1 MQDANVDLWA
11 TDEVYFQQHG
21 SRCRTWIPPEIKDPV
36 LLHHAPTRKSVGYF
50 GGVRL
55 RDGRFVFRLE
65 NRQIQWAPASFSS
78 SSNSAPPAAEP
89 GDGLWSSPTMPVI
102 TTPACTDRGGNNTP
116 ITLLWISFPRTVPN
130 SIRSSACGSS
140 HAVVACTIATSTISK
155 TSSARLNPSSQ
166 PGPLATMSSADYA
179 QLLKTLCLVPP
190 VSTSRLDHTD
200 LTPRGPRRK
209 STAALL
215 RQKLRSRVLTPTDRK
230 GRTLAA

>member
-78 SSNSAPPAAEP
+78 SSNSAPPAAAP

-116 ITLLWISFPRTVPN
+116 ITLPWTSCPLTVPN
-130 SIRSSACGSS
+130 STPSSECGSS
-140 HAVVACTIATSTISK
+140 PGGAVYTIVTSPISK
-155 TSSARLNPSSQ
+155 TLSAPRKPNFHN
-166 PGPLATMSSADYA
+166 GHLATMSCVGYA
-179 QLLKTLCLVPP
+179 QLLKKLCL
-190 VSTSRLDHTD
+190 DN
-200 LTPRGPRRK
+200 
-209 STAALL
+209 
-215 RQKLRSRVLTPTDRK
+215 RSLNI
-230 GRTLAA
+230 

>member
-78 SSNSAPPAAEP
+78 SSNSAPPAAAP

-102 TTPACTDRGGNNTP
+102 TTPACTDPWREQ
-116 ITLLWISFPRTVPN
+116 
-130 SIRSSACGSS
+130 
-140 HAVVACTIATSTISK
+140 HAHHFALDFLPPYSPE
-155 TSSARLNPSSQ
+155 LNPIERVWKLTRRRCLHNRYFDNLQDVISAVESEF
-166 PGPLATMSSADYA
+166 ATWITRNHV
-179 QLLKTLCLVPP
+179 LRRLCAI
-190 VSTSRLDHTD
+190 T
-200 LTPRGPRRK
+200 
-209 STAALL
+209 
-215 RQKLRSRVLTPTDRK
+215 
-230 GRTLAA
+230 